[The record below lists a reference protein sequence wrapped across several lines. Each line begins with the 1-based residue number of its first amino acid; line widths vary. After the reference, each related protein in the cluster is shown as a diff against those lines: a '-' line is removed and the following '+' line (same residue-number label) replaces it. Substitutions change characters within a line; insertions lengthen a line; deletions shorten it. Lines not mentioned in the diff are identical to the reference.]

1 MLVTNDGLTNQ
12 KWLKIQSVRWR
23 NPDHIQSF
31 LKPEYMKSV
40 ISIGWINGI
49 SQFNIGTAIATLYI
63 LAVWYIG
70 KGEGYCYYLLKQK
83 IIPRLLVQIE
93 ENDN

>member
-1 MLVTNDGLTNQ
+1 
-12 KWLKIQSVRWR
+12 
-23 NPDHIQSF
+23 
-31 LKPEYMKSV
+31 MKSV
-40 ISIGWINGI
+40 INIDWINGI
-49 SQFNIGTAIATLYI
+49 SQFNFGIEIATLYI

-93 ENDN
+93 ENDNQYSILCNTFKLRELPKALTTKSYRKLYDGRGNDLV

>member
-12 KWLKIQSVRWR
+12 KWLKIQSVCWR

-40 ISIGWINGI
+40 INIDWINGI
-49 SQFNIGTAIATLYI
+49 SQFNLGTEIATLYI

-70 KGEGYCYYLLKQK
+70 KGEGYCYYFY
-83 IIPRLLVQIE
+83 
-93 ENDN
+93 

>member
-23 NPDHIQSF
+23 NSDHIQSF

-40 ISIGWINGI
+40 INIDWINGI
-49 SQFNIGTAIATLYI
+49 SQFNLGTEIATLYI

-70 KGEGYCYYLLKQK
+70 KGEGYCYYF
-83 IIPRLLVQIE
+83 
-93 ENDN
+93 

>member
-1 MLVTNDGLTNQ
+1 
-12 KWLKIQSVRWR
+12 
-23 NPDHIQSF
+23 
-31 LKPEYMKSV
+31 MKSV

-70 KGEGYCYYLLKQK
+70 KGEGYCYYLIKQK

>member
-1 MLVTNDGLTNQ
+1 MLVANDGLTNQ

-23 NPDHIQSF
+23 NSDHIQSF

-40 ISIGWINGI
+40 INIDWINGI
-49 SQFNIGTAIATLYI
+49 SQFNLGTEIATLYI

-70 KGEGYCYYLLKQK
+70 KGEGYCYYF
-83 IIPRLLVQIE
+83 
-93 ENDN
+93 